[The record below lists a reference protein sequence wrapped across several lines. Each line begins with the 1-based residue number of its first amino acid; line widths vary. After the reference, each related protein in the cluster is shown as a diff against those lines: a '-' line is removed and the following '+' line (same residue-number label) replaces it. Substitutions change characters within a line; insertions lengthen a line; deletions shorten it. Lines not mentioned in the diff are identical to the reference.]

1 MMKVI
6 YLYYNVF
13 VIFNVAIFALELV
26 DDNKILIQI
35 EYGFEQFKK

>member
-1 MMKVI
+1 MKVI

-26 DDNKILIQI
+26 DDNKILVRFSI
-35 EYGFEQFKK
+35 YLKMLFF